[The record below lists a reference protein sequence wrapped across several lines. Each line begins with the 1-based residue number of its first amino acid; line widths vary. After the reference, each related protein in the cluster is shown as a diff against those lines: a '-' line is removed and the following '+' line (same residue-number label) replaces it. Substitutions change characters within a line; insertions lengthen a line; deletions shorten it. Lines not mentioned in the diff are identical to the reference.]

1 LVDSG
6 RLDPHATIAAV
17 LTGHVLKDTE
27 YIIKHQARE
36 EEAMPKAVAL
46 T

>member
-1 LVDSG
+1 V
-6 RLDPHATIAAV
+6 AAV

-27 YIIKHQARE
+27 YIIKHQARD

-46 T
+46 A

>member
-1 LVDSG
+1 MVEAG
-6 RLDPHATIAAV
+6 KLDRQASVAAV

-46 T
+46 A